1 MASQAERLQ
10 ILKMI
15 ENGTVS
21 AEEGA
26 RLLEALEGSRE
37 EPKSEPGKVARWF
50 RVRVTDMQTG
60 KDKVN
65 MNIPLG
71 LVNVGMR
78 MGAKFAPDIAGA
90 DFQELL
96 HAVRHGVQGKVI
108 DIQHKEDGERV
119 EIYVD

>member
-15 ENGTVS
+15 ENGIVS

-26 RLLEALEGSRE
+26 RLLEALEGPSSD
-37 EPKSEPGKVARWF
+37 PKSASGKSARWF
-50 RVRVTDMQTG
+50 RVRVTDTQTG

-78 MGAKFAPDIAGA
+78 MGAKFAPDVAGA
-90 DFQELL
+90 DVQELL
-96 HAVRHGVQGKVI
+96 RAVRLGVQGKVI
-108 DIQHKEDGERV
+108 DIQSNEDGERV